1 MNVPQKRG
9 PKLKRKG
16 DIRLFS
22 GITPPKT
29 YIYDTKNDGL
39 EEVSPAST
47 MAILGSYAAM
57 LDFRAV
63 LPILPVGVR
72 NVPTPTT

>member
-1 MNVPQKRG
+1 MVSTRFGKICLRDQN
-9 PKLKRKG
+9 L
-16 DIRLFS
+16 IH
-22 GITPPKT
+22 TPPKT

>member
-1 MNVPQKRG
+1 MIQCA
-9 PKLKRKG
+9 
-16 DIRLFS
+16 
-22 GITPPKT
+22 
-29 YIYDTKNDGL
+29 DGL